1 MQAESEL
8 HSLTHSKLHTCGVLR
23 VTDNSA
29 IPNAS
34 LEERVLSILAGT
46 SESECVSED
55 VGIEGSNDGSDS
67 DDDEI

>member
-1 MQAESEL
+1 M
-8 HSLTHSKLHTCGVLR
+8 LR